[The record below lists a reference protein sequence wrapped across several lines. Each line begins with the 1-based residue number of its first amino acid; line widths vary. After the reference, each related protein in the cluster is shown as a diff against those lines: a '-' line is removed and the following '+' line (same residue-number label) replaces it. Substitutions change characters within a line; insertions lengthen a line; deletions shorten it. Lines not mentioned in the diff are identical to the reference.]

1 MIFSDAITLLD
12 QLDGFTVASLFWHMI
27 LFEVPRYFLASAAVC
42 FAFLSDRKPDLR
54 EIPDLSVSVL
64 LPGHNEADNLRKS
77 VMSIR
82 EQTVQ
87 PSQIVIVD
95 DGSTDGMSKIA
106 AQLRSEGL
114 ADVVLST
121 SRRGGK
127 SAAANLGLGVCT
139 GDIILIADAD
149 TTYDRDAFENL
160 LREFADPR
168 VGAVAGNLGVRNPY
182 DSIVARLQAIQYLI
196 SISLGRRITDTLGIL
211 YIVSGAFGAFRRD
224 ALAGV
229 GAWDVGPGEDADI
242 TMKLRRAGWKVRFAP
257 DAWGLTDV
265 PVSAG
270 AFARQRLR
278 WNRSVIRIRLRK
290 FRSLL
295 NPRRSQFSVL
305 DALGILDIL
314 FFQVFLAA
322 SFVVYLVWLVL
333 EYADFAPIILVLTS
347 LVYVATG
354 MTSFLFA
361 NLISGRHEKPELM
374 PYAFLYGLFNSY
386 FLRFVRLAAYLDELV
401 FRRSYSDNYVP
412 STVRQQT
419 EKF

>member
-1 MIFSDAITLLD
+1 MILVDAIDVLD
-12 QLDGFTVASLFWHMI
+12 QLDGFTMASLFWHMI
-27 LFEVPRYFLASAAVC
+27 LFEVPRYFLGSLAVFLTC
-42 FAFLSDRKPDLR
+42 FFDRHPDAR
-54 EIPDLSVSVL
+54 KIPDFTVSVL

-77 VMSIR
+77 VVSIR
-82 EQTVQ
+82 EQTI
-87 PSQIVIVD
+87 PPDQIVIVD
-95 DGSTDGMSKIA
+95 DGSTDGMSRIA
-106 AQLRSEGL
+106 RQLRSEGL

-121 SRRGGK
+121 ARRGGK

-168 VGAVAGNLGVRNPY
+168 VGAVAGNLGVRNP
-182 DSIVARLQAIQYLI
+182 DSSVVARLQAIQYLI
-196 SISLGRRITDTLGIL
+196 SISLGRRITDMLGIL

-224 ALAGV
+224 AIIGV

-242 TMKLRRAGWKVRFAP
+242 TMKLRRAGWRVRFAP

-265 PVSAG
+265 PESAG

-295 NPRRSQFSVL
+295 DPRSPQFSVS

-314 FFQVFLAA
+314 LFQVVLAA
-322 SFVVYLVWLVL
+322 SFVIYLVWLVV
-333 EYADFAPIILVLTS
+333 EYADFAPIILLLTS
-347 LVYVATG
+347 LVYVVAG
-354 MTSFLFA
+354 MGAFLLA
-361 NLISGRHEKPELM
+361 NAVSGRHAKPGLF
-374 PYAFLYGLFNSY
+374 PYALIYGLFNSY
-386 FLRFVRLAAYLDELV
+386 FLRFVRLTAYLDELV

-412 STVRQQT
+412 STVRRQT